1 MSVDASGQT
10 SVRSRI
16 LRGGAWSSIARILGI
31 GLAFAA
37 VAVVA
42 RVLPGE
48 LGSFTLVMS
57 LIGFSS
63 IVARA
68 GLDRTAAKL
77 FPGRLL
83 DRQSD
88 PAGLLNGIG
97 RLALVCLPVGS
108 LALTAGTL
116 MAFPKV
122 LAETSFA
129 DRLFLLTVATAT
141 HGLLQ
146 ILCESLRGMHRGGAA
161 SVYDAQWGVYGNSLF
176 IALLITA
183 KLFSSGVTLHM
194 AVQLYALSMLLVLP
208 VAIISVVRTLRACRE
223 EWSTVDVAFSAQ
235 PGALNSAQPGVVS
248 PAQPEAENAAR
259 VLLTLALPMSFLAI
273 VEFGCANMDVWA
285 GGLMLS
291 EESLGLFSAARRL
304 VQLVGLPLMLTNLAI
319 QSSIAE
325 CGATAG
331 RDRLERIARNSA
343 AIASPPAL
351 IAIAVLLLFPVPILD
366 IAFGSGFAAA
376 APLVQVLCFG
386 QLVAVFTG
394 PCGYVLML
402 TGRHV
407 AALVTTVAVVAGF
420 GGVVLISDF
429 QLGMF
434 ELAVLAAT
442 MLTIRN
448 LLFLGVARWKCGVW
462 TFPGILTA
470 RPAAC

>member
-1 MSVDASGQT
+1 MSADASGQT
-10 SVRSRI
+10 FVRSRI

-83 DRQSD
+83 NRQSD

-122 LAETSFA
+122 LEETSFA

-194 AVQLYALSMLLVLP
+194 TVQLYALSMLLVLP
-208 VAIISVVRTLRACRE
+208 VAIISVVKTLRACRAE
-223 EWSTVDVAFSAQ
+223 SSVVDMASSAQ
-235 PGALNSAQPGVVS
+235 PGIVSSAQPD
-248 PAQPEAENAAR
+248 AENAAR

-291 EESLGLFSAARRL
+291 EESLGLFAAARRL

-366 IAFGSGFAAA
+366 IAFGTGFAAA

-420 GGVVLISDF
+420 GGVVLISGF

>member
-129 DRLFLLTVATAT
+129 DRLFLLMVATAT

-176 IALLITA
+176 IALLIAA

-208 VAIISVVRTLRACRE
+208 VAIISVVRTLRVCRAE
-223 EWSTVDVAFSAQ
+223 SSAVDVASSAQ
-235 PGALNSAQPGVVS
+235 PGIVSSAH
-248 PAQPEAENAAR
+248 PEAENAAR

-366 IAFGSGFAAA
+366 IAFGTGFAAA

>member
-176 IALLITA
+176 IALLIAA

-208 VAIISVVRTLRACRE
+208 VAIISVVRTLRVCRAE
-223 EWSTVDVAFSAQ
+223 SSAVDVASSAQ
-235 PGALNSAQPGVVS
+235 PGIVS

-325 CGATAG
+325 CGATSG

-407 AALVTTVAVVAGF
+407 AALVTTVAVVAAF

-448 LLFLGVARWKCGVW
+448 LLFLGVARLKCGVW

>member
-1 MSVDASGQT
+1 MSADASGSS

-37 VAVVA
+37 IAVVA
-42 RVLPGE
+42 RVLPGQ
-48 LGSFTLVMS
+48 LGSFALIMS
-57 LIGFSS
+57 LIGFGS

-83 DRQSD
+83 NRQSD

-97 RLALVCLPVGS
+97 KLALVCLPLGS
-108 LALTAGTL
+108 LALAAGTL
-116 MAFPKV
+116 VVFPRV

-129 DRLFLLTVATAT
+129 NRLLLLTVATAT
-141 HGLLQ
+141 HGLLM

-161 SVYDAQWGVYGNSLF
+161 SVYDAQWGVCGNGLF
-176 IALLITA
+176 IAMLFAA
-183 KLFSSGVTLHM
+183 KSFSTEVTLHL

-208 VAIISVVRTLRACRE
+208 VAIVSVVKTLHRCRE
-223 EWSTVDVAFSAQ
+223 ADPANGESNSTHIETD
-235 PGALNSAQPGVVS
+235 
-248 PAQPEAENAAR
+248 NAAR
-259 VLLTLALPMSFLAI
+259 SLLTLALPMSFLAI

-325 CGATAG
+325 CGATDG

-351 IAIAVLLLFPVPILD
+351 IAIAVLLLFPVPILG
-366 IAFGSGFAAA
+366 IAFDSGFAAA
-376 APLVQVLCFG
+376 APLVRALCVG

-407 AALVTTVAVVAGF
+407 AALLTTVLVVAGF
-420 GGVVLISDF
+420 GGVVLFSGF
-429 QLGMF
+429 RLGVF
-434 ELAVLAAT
+434 ELAVLTST

-448 LLFLGVARWKCGVW
+448 LLFLCVARWKCGVW
-462 TFPGILTA
+462 TFPGIAAL
-470 RPAAC
+470 RPARC

>member
-129 DRLFLLTVATAT
+129 DRLFLLMVATAT

-176 IALLITA
+176 IALLIAA

-208 VAIISVVRTLRACRE
+208 VAIISVVRTLRVCRAE
-223 EWSTVDVAFSAQ
+223 SSAVDVASSAQ
-235 PGALNSAQPGVVS
+235 PGIVSSAH
-248 PAQPEAENAAR
+248 PEAENAAR

-366 IAFGSGFAAA
+366 IAFGTGFAAA

-407 AALVTTVAVVAGF
+407 AALVTTVVVVAGF

>member
-129 DRLFLLTVATAT
+129 DRLFLLMVATAT

-176 IALLITA
+176 IALLIAA

-208 VAIISVVRTLRACRE
+208 VAIISVVRTLRVCRAE
-223 EWSTVDVAFSAQ
+223 SSAVDVASSAQ
-235 PGALNSAQPGVVS
+235 PGIVSSAH
-248 PAQPEAENAAR
+248 PEAENAAR

-366 IAFGSGFAAA
+366 IAFGSGFTAA

>member
-1 MSVDASGQT
+1 MSADASGPT
-10 SVRSRI
+10 SVQSRI

-42 RVLPGE
+42 RVLPGQ
-48 LGSFTLVMS
+48 LGSFALIMS
-57 LIGFSS
+57 LIGFGS

-97 RLALVCLPVGS
+97 KLALICLPLGS
-108 LALTAGTL
+108 LALAAGTL
-116 MAFPKV
+116 VVFPKV

-129 DRLFLLTVATAT
+129 NGVLLLTVATAT
-141 HGLLQ
+141 HGLLM

-161 SVYDAQWGVYGNSLF
+161 SVYDAQWGVCSNGLF
-176 IALLITA
+176 ILLLFAA
-183 KLFSSGVTLHM
+183 KSLSSEVTLHL
-194 AVQLYALSMLLVLP
+194 ALQLYATSMLLVLP
-208 VAIISVVRTLRACRE
+208 VAIVSVVRTLRSCRMA
-223 EWSTVDVAFSAQ
+223 SPSGDTA
-235 PGALNSAQPGVVS
+235 NSGQLT
-248 PAQPEAENAAR
+248 AENTAR
-259 VLLTLALPMSFLAI
+259 SLLTLALPMSFLAI

-285 GGLMLS
+285 GGLILS

-325 CGATAG
+325 CGATDG

-351 IAIAVLLLFPVPILD
+351 IAIAVLILCPVPILD

-376 APLVQVLCFG
+376 ASLVRVLSIG

-407 AALVTTVAVVAGF
+407 AALVTTIAVVAAF
-420 GGVVLISDF
+420 GGVVLMFDF
-429 QLGMF
+429 RLSVF
-434 ELAVLAAT
+434 ELAILTAT

-448 LLFLGVARWKCGVW
+448 LLFLCVARWKCGVW
-462 TFPGILTA
+462 TFPGILTT

>member
-129 DRLFLLTVATAT
+129 DRLFLLMVATAT

-208 VAIISVVRTLRACRE
+208 VAIISVVRTLRVCRAE
-223 EWSTVDVAFSAQ
+223 SSAVDVASSAQ
-235 PGALNSAQPGVVS
+235 PGIVSSAH
-248 PAQPEAENAAR
+248 PEAENAAR
-259 VLLTLALPMSFLAI
+259 VLFTLALPMSFLAI

-366 IAFGSGFAAA
+366 IAFGTGFAAA

-407 AALVTTVAVVAGF
+407 AALVTTVVVVAGF

>member
-129 DRLFLLTVATAT
+129 DRLFLLMVATAT

-176 IALLITA
+176 IALLIAA

-208 VAIISVVRTLRACRE
+208 VAIISVVRTLRVCRAE
-223 EWSTVDVAFSAQ
+223 SSAVDVASSAQ
-235 PGALNSAQPGVVS
+235 PGIVSSAH
-248 PAQPEAENAAR
+248 PEAENAAR
-259 VLLTLALPMSFLAI
+259 VLFTLALPMSFLAI

-366 IAFGSGFAAA
+366 IAFGTGFAAA

-407 AALVTTVAVVAGF
+407 AALVTTVVVVAGF